1 MGGGLGTEGGSLL
14 DLPRARD
21 AGQGEVLTRTCAGA
35 KPTDTERRFGAHVMQ
50 ERDS

>member
-21 AGQGEVLTRTCAGA
+21 AGQGEVLTSTCAGVE
-35 KPTDTERRFGAHVMQ
+35 PTDRERRLGAHVMQ
-50 ERDS
+50 ERES